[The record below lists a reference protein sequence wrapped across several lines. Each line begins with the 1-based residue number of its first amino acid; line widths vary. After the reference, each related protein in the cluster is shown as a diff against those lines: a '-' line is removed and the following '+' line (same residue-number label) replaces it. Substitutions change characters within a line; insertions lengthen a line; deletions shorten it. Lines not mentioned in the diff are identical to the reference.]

1 VSAPR
6 ARVWFLDT
14 SSLLSMAVDKD
25 IEAAVLDE
33 TGNDRVVIIDIVQ
46 DELTHRA
53 GIPETAALAKTALA
67 GIRPDWPVMDTTR
80 YVTLEDVQSAQEDVA
95 DGRNLTDDWQ
105 HWAESTIIAL
115 ARRSATTGLTSKI
128 LLNIQ
133 DPPQRGLRRPTGR
146 LHRAAHARRQYS
158 LSPPRTRPEQPHDRR
173 SSRCT
178 RRNAPSSRAW
188 PSSDRQRL
196 RRPHRPRTWTRR
208 KALTLRHCTVGWSER
223 VGPGAG
229 SLRILRRVRAVS
241 RAPTCAVAKSDPVL
255 ASCG

>member
-128 LLNIQ
+128 LLSE
-133 DPPQRGLRRPTGR
+133 DYDARRVACTVPHTRGVSIHSVLHERVQSSRMTAEAAAVLGETLHQAGRGPAVTASDFADPTGR
-146 LHRAAHARRQYS
+146 GLGR
-158 LSPPRTRPEQPHDRR
+158 
-173 SSRCT
+173 
-178 RRNAPSSRAW
+178 
-188 PSSDRQRL
+188 
-196 RRPHRPRTWTRR
+196 
-208 KALTLRHCTVGWSER
+208 
-223 VGPGAG
+223 
-229 SLRILRRVRAVS
+229 
-241 RAPTCAVAKSDPVL
+241 VAKP
-255 ASCG
+255 